1 MKRKYWL
8 SPIGSIKWYGLPRK
22 WHGITPFGEST
33 ALSKGWTEHEEEY
46 IPTTCTKYQFL
57 NSLRKNGKELYERFA
72 SAYSSNPEFSM
83 FWNSVLDLDRE
94 NADFLRFCEELGV
107 SPEQVEAVFSAI
119 D

>member
-1 MKRKYWL
+1 MKVTYWT
-8 SPIGSIKWYGLPRK
+8 SPLGKIKFYSLPGQWRN
-22 WHGITPFGEST
+22 ISPFTEEI
-33 ALSKGWTEHEEEY
+33 AISKGWTKHEEEY